1 MDTII
6 FKPNIEYRT
15 GYLKVR
21 GGLLTFT
28 FNIIIR
34 LFFLIKKELN
44 SFLNISFPQIR
55 Q

>member
-34 LFFLIKKELN
+34 LFFFN
-44 SFLNISFPQIR
+44 
-55 Q
+55 

>member
-28 FNIIIR
+28 FNIIIH
-34 LFFLIKKELN
+34 FFLIKKELN
-44 SFLNISFPQIR
+44 SF
-55 Q
+55 